1 MAKVKFIRTTLN
13 IEKNQDNDGWD
24 VVIRLGSVP
33 QEEDACDLA
42 TALVLQN
49 GVSFEHNP
57 DRNRTLH

>member
-1 MAKVKFIRTTLN
+1 MKGIKVIRTTLN
-13 IEKNQDNDGWD
+13 VERNKDNHGWD

-49 GVSFEHNP
+49 FVSFEHNP
-57 DRNRTLH
+57 YRNRTLH

>member
-1 MAKVKFIRTTLN
+1 MKGIKVIRTTLN
-13 IEKNQDNDGWD
+13 VEQNKDNDGWD
-24 VVIRLGSVP
+24 VVIRLGSVA

-57 DRNRTLH
+57 ERNRTLH

>member
-1 MAKVKFIRTTLN
+1 MKGIKVIRTTLN
-13 IEKNQDNDGWD
+13 VERNKDSDGWD

-57 DRNRTLH
+57 ERNRTLH